1 MKITIARKVQV
12 KDISENT
19 SFEVFKLKTV
29 NKNIIKLIAY

>member
-1 MKITIARKVQV
+1 MKITI

-19 SFEVFKLKTV
+19 QFEVFKLKTV

>member
-29 NKNIIKLIAY
+29 SKTVTKLVAF

>member
-1 MKITIARKVQV
+1 MKITI

-29 NKNIIKLIAY
+29 SKTITKLVAY